1 MVRRAAV
8 VQIGSVVKHR
18 AAQGDADGAPE
29 VAHQIKQPG
38 GQLQARGRQAAQ
50 RQGHRWRD
58 GKLLRQSAKSLREK
72 QLVRPQSWVIGAK
85 LYIDTAKPISP
96 AISSQRRS
104 TRLASHE

>member
-1 MVRRAAV
+1 MVRQAAI

-58 GKLLRQSAKSLREK
+58 GKLLR
-72 QLVRPQSWVIGAK
+72 
-85 LYIDTAKPISP
+85 
-96 AISSQRRS
+96 
-104 TRLASHE
+104 